1 MNILELI
8 DVELLVN
15 NPNRE
20 VDAIGRRQ
28 IDLDFIDV
36 EPKQE
41 PLDLNPLQFRDR
53 AVAELSGDGGLVVD
67 QVLEL
72 NIAGLV
78 QNDDE
83 SAIVRQGVARDGGG

>member
-28 IDLDFIDV
+28 IDLDFIDI

>member
-15 NPNRE
+15 NPHRE
-20 VDAIGRRQ
+20 VNTIGRRQ
-28 IDLDFIDV
+28 VDPDFIHI

-53 AVAELSGDGGLVVD
+53 SVAELSGDGGLVVD